1 MSCTQL
7 DLKGFFLNELVPD
20 ARRAVEE
27 HLRACPDCREELERL
42 SVTRTA
48 LASLGEEEPPRRI
61 AFVSDKV
68 LEPSIWRRFWD
79 SAPRLG
85 FASAAMLSVAILVSG
100 FVRPQPVAVP
110 APMDSAVVQAK
121 IEAEVTGRVGAAVE
135 KAVADSEARSAQ
147 RTADLLAAAEQRL
160 DRQHRADLLT
170 VEDNFRVLQ
179 KRVNIYYRASNDL
192 GSAQ

>member
-1 MSCTQL
+1 MSCTQV

-20 ARRAVEE
+20 ARQAVEE
-27 HLRACPDCREELERL
+27 HLRVCPNCREELERL
-42 SVTRTA
+42 SVTRAA
-48 LASLGEEEPPRRI
+48 LTSLREEEPPRRI

-85 FASAAMLSVAILVSG
+85 FASAAMLSVALLVNG
-100 FVRPQPVAVP
+100 FIRPQPAAP
-110 APMDSAVVQAK
+110 APMDSAAVQAK
-121 IEAEVTGRVGAAVE
+121 IEAVVAGRVAEAVQ
-135 KAVADSEARSAQ
+135 KAVADSEARSAR
-147 RTADLLAAAEQRL
+147 RTADLLAATEQRL

>member
-1 MSCTQL
+1 MNCTQV
-7 DLKGFFLNELVPD
+7 DLKGFSLNELELD
-20 ARRAVEE
+20 GRQIVEE
-27 HLRACPDCREELERL
+27 HLRVCPNCREELERL

-48 LASLGEEEPPRRI
+48 LASLREQEPPRRI

-85 FASAAMLSVAILVSG
+85 FASAAMLSVAILVHG
-100 FVRPQPVAVP
+100 FVSPRPMDTP
-110 APMDSAVVQAK
+110 APVDNAAVQAK
-121 IEAEVTGRVGAAVE
+121 IEAAVAGRVAAAVQ
-135 KAVADSEARSAQ
+135 KAVADSEARLAR
-147 RTADLLAAAEQRL
+147 RTADLLAATEQRL
-160 DRQHRADLLT
+160 DQQHRADLLT

>member
-1 MSCTQL
+1 MSCTQV

-20 ARRAVEE
+20 ARQAVEE
-27 HLRACPDCREELERL
+27 HLRVCPNCREELERL
-42 SVTRTA
+42 SVTRAA
-48 LASLGEEEPPRRI
+48 LTSLREEETPRRI

-85 FASAAMLSVAILVSG
+85 FASAAMLSVALLVNG
-100 FVRPQPVAVP
+100 FIRPQPAAP
-110 APMDSAVVQAK
+110 APMDSAAVQAK
-121 IEAEVTGRVGAAVE
+121 IEAVVAGRVAEAVQ
-135 KAVADSEARSAQ
+135 KAVADSEARSAR
-147 RTADLLAAAEQRL
+147 RTADLLAATEQRL

>member
-1 MSCTQL
+1 MNCTQV
-7 DLKGFFLNELVPD
+7 DLKGFSLNELELD
-20 ARRAVEE
+20 GRQIVEE
-27 HLRACPDCREELERL
+27 HLQVCPNCREELERL

-48 LASLGEEEPPRRI
+48 LASLREEEPPRRI

-85 FASAAMLSVAILVSG
+85 FASAAMLSVALLVNG
-100 FVRPQPVAVP
+100 FVRPQPAAAP
-110 APMDSAVVQAK
+110 APMDSATVQAK
-121 IEAEVTGRVGAAVE
+121 IEAVVAGRVAEAVQ
-135 KAVADSEARSAQ
+135 KAVADSEARSAR
-147 RTADLLAAAEQRL
+147 RTADLLAATEQRL